1 MNAPEVVRRYAVT
14 LLESAEESDSLD
26 SVRSDVEGIL
36 VSIDSSEE
44 LREFLANP
52 LLSAEIKEKTLIALF
67 DNRVE
72 KLTVNF
78 LALIARRR
86 RTGLLKDV
94 LSTFIAMVEER
105 LGVLSATVYRL

>member
-14 LLESAEESDSLD
+14 LLESAEESGSLD

-52 LLSAEIKEKTLIALF
+52 LLSAEIKEKTLIGLF

-78 LALIARRR
+78 LALIA
-86 RTGLLKDV
+86 
-94 LSTFIAMVEER
+94 
-105 LGVLSATVYRL
+105 